1 MNGADE
7 GVAATEAAT
16 GSADDT
22 AETDESRGN
31 DGDVGAGGADG
42 GGASG
47 EGRFSRPPD
56 RAARGLGVVT
66 LTALTSLLVL
76 ATSRVPARPGALPT
90 FLETLSVASV
100 VPIVPPFVY
109 VYALLGGLGYVFTR
123 MYKTDTA
130 DWRLFQWSVR
140 LIAALPVAVG
150 TYLFVGL
157 VLPETVLEGAT
168 DASASGGIASD
179 GPRRVVAGVAFVS
192 GLFVDTA
199 YDRLDAVARRL
210 LTSGSGSD
218 DDDTDDDTDGGG
230 DTDDTDDESR
240 TPTDDTD
247 DGEAAD
253 TTDGAGGDGG
263 DDDGGGTADETTDA
277 DGRG

>member
-150 TYLFVGL
+150 TYLLVGL
-157 VLPETVLEGAT
+157 VLPETVVEQA
-168 DASASGGIASD
+168 AEASGDSGLVGN

-199 YDRLDAVARRL
+199 YDRLDAVAHRL
-210 LTSGSGSD
+210 LTSGSGSG
-218 DDDTDDDTDGGG
+218 DTGTDGDDS
-230 DTDDTDDESR
+230 DTSDDS
-240 TPTDDTD
+240 
-247 DGEAAD
+247 EAAD
-253 TTDGAGGDGG
+253 TTDRAGENGRADDAGGSGG
-263 DDDGGGTADETTDA
+263 ADDAGGRVGEPTDA